1 MLLNC
6 TSSWEISY
14 MTNDA
19 DLRGLSLYRALMV
32 LKPDELAETE
42 WAERAGVNRGFF
54 TNLKS
59 QDISPR
65 SDTIRK
71 LLRYIGKTEADF
83 YSARSQG
90 VESVRPYPAEASGYV
105 KVAVLPTFAGMGGG
119 GNGDGD
125 RETAL
130 ISSSLIHHELRGRPS
145 DFLLINVRGD
155 SMEPDFRHGDQL
167 LVDTRDTSPAQPGP
181 FALWDGEWGEYVVK
195 NLERVEG
202 GRVRM
207 FSTNQKYAASE
218 INHEATKI
226 IGRPVWFARRL

>member
-1 MLLNC
+1 MLLN
-6 TSSWEISY
+6 SPRSWEISN

-19 DLRGLSLYRALMV
+19 DLRGLSLYRALMG
-32 LKPDELAETE
+32 LKPTDLAETE
-42 WAERAGVNRGFF
+42 WAELAGVNRGFF
-54 TNLKS
+54 TNLKK

-71 LLRYIGKTEADF
+71 LLRFIGKAEADL
-83 YSARSQG
+83 YSPAPEGPKTGKS
-90 VESVRPYPAEASGYV
+90 ESVKSDYV
-105 KVAVLPTFAGMGGG
+105 DVAVLPTFAGMGGG
-119 GNGDGD
+119 GTGDGD
-125 RETAL
+125 AATAL
-130 ISSSLIHHELRGRPS
+130 ISSSLIHHELRGKPS

-195 NLERVEG
+195 NVERAEG

-207 FSTNQKYAASE
+207 FSTNTKYAPSE
-218 INHEATKI
+218 IDHEATRI